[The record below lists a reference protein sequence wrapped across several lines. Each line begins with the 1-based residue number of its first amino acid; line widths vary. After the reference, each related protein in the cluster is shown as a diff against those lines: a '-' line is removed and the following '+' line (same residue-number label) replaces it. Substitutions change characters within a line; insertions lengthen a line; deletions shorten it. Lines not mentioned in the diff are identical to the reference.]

1 MSDFDDYGIYPEY
14 STVEHRD
21 DIYLGQCFYWYD
33 KEYFFGNPILNAA
46 MDSIATLEFLTQ
58 AANLW
63 QVPVLHRNNTPEE
76 QCAEFLDAIF
86 PNSVP
91 YILSV
96 GLNDYSLRIEK
107 FLHIVHDKMIISID
121 VAHGHHMRVKRAVKA
136 IKFSYPK
143 IPLMVGSITTI
154 EAAEDLESWGADILR
169 VGIGVGSVCTTRQMT
184 GVEVPQL
191 ESIMGISGVTDLTV
205 VADGGFK
212 HPGDILKVMLAG
224 ADLCMTGRLFMG
236 VEGTRSIYR
245 GMASKNVAE
254 DFGSSY
260 VEGTSEILPMRDYR
274 VDPPDS
280 LEERFIH
287 ILNGLRSGM
296 SYINAHTINDLR
308 NRQSSLRL
316 I

>member
-21 DIYLGQCFYWYD
+21 DVYLGQNFYWCD
-33 KEYFFGNPILNAA
+33 KDYFFGNPILNAA

-58 AANLW
+58 AASIW
-63 QVPVLHRNNTPEE
+63 QVPVLHRNNTVEE
-76 QCAEFLDAIF
+76 QYAEFLESGSR
-86 PNSVP
+86 NSVP

-96 GLNDYSLRIEK
+96 GLNDYSERIDK
-107 FLHIVHDKMIISID
+107 FLETVHDKMIISID
-121 VAHGHHMRVKRAVKA
+121 VANGHHILVKRAVET
-136 IKFSYPK
+136 IKFIHPN

-154 EAAEDLESWGADILR
+154 EAAEDLEFWGADILR
-169 VGIGVGSVCTTRQMT
+169 VGIGIGSVCTTRQMT

-191 ESIMGISGVTDLTV
+191 ESIMDIASVTDLTV

-212 HPGDILKVMLAG
+212 HPGNILKAMLAG

-236 VEGTRSIYR
+236 VEGTSAIYR

-254 DFGSSY
+254 NFGSSY
-260 VEGTSEILPMRDYR
+260 VEGVSEILPMRDYR
-274 VDPPDS
+274 IDPPDS
-280 LEERFIH
+280 LEERLTR

-296 SYINAHTINDLR
+296 SYINAHTIDDLR

-316 I
+316 L